1 MQTGGG
7 GGGKGGGL
15 SVVGQSLPGAP
26 SHRHLFTVSLI
37 VRTSSAS
44 NSQTQKPRQYEDTKK
59 AQNFHKNIIIT
70 VATREELEDEMSEV
84 WGQRSYKQK
93 QQQQPEA
100 QVF

>member
-1 MQTGGG
+1 MQTGGA
-7 GGGKGGGL
+7 GGGL
-15 SVVGQSLPGAP
+15 SVVGQSSPGAP

-70 VATREELEDEMSEV
+70 VATREEWREELEDEMSEV

>member
-1 MQTGGG
+1 M
-7 GGGKGGGL
+7 
-15 SVVGQSLPGAP
+15 VGQSSPGAP
-26 SHRHLFTVSLI
+26 SHRHLFTVSVI

-44 NSQTQKPRQYEDTKK
+44 NPQTQKPRQYEDTKK
-59 AQNFHKNIIIT
+59 TQKFHKNIIIT

-93 QQQQPEA
+93 QQQPEA